1 MYRKS
6 CKLARLVQTRDG
18 DNDAAMRSAGFNV
31 TVAPKFQLHGKK
43 RPSNDGALLS
53 FPHRLCRTDW
63 IDEPISSTSLWD
75 VFYAYSHT
83 SFHVWSIACP
93 RLAYLL
99 LICRGGQGQT
109 QAGRIDWSVRH
120 RRARSFRLFSAAP
133 IFLSCQ
139 LRATR
144 EKAQLWDYCVNG
156 RLLRCKRNDWWR
168 AKLDRNTWNWLAFFS
183 SPLRSL
189 FPPLTNNQ

>member
-133 IFLSCQ
+133 IFLSPASCGQ
-139 LRATR
+139 HARKPNSGTIVWTAVFCGASAMTDDGQNSTGIR
-144 EKAQLWDYCVNG
+144 EID
-156 RLLRCKRNDWWR
+156 
-168 AKLDRNTWNWLAFFS
+168 
-183 SPLRSL
+183 
-189 FPPLTNNQ
+189 